1 MSALQTVFFKEVRD
15 NIRDR
20 RTVLSALGMA
30 ILAPALFMGLMSFV
44 LETTV
49 SDVEKSISLPVV
61 GMELAPNMMA
71 FLRQN
76 NIDPIAGPENPD
88 AAVSNRDYGVVLVI
102 PENFGESLKAGM
114 PAPLRLVYD
123 SSRTK
128 DSERDYRRVRDVL
141 RAYNSVLAGLRL
153 QIRGISPT
161 VVQPLAINVSNVASP
176 SAQAISV
183 LGVIPYFVIFSMF
196 MGGFYL
202 AIDTTA
208 GEREQGSLEPL
219 LAQPVAR
226 ASLALGKLLA
236 TALFSAVTLLLVL
249 LAFSFAIDL
258 VPLEKVGMSV
268 EFGLSK
274 VLRLFATLWPLSLL
288 AAAFMMV
295 VASFTKSFKEA
306 QTYLT
311 VVILVP
317 TLPLMLVAFLAPEA
331 TATTMAIPSFSQAL
345 IITEGIKGEWVSLPL
360 TLLSMV
366 TTLVVGAALAFLA
379 VKLYQREGIL

>member
-1 MSALQTVFFKEVRD
+1 MSALRTVFVKEVRD

-30 ILAPALFMGLMSFV
+30 VLAPALFMGLMSFV

-49 SDVEKSISLPVV
+49 SDAEKSITLPVV
-61 GMELAPNMMA
+61 GMERAPNMMA

-76 NIDPIAGPENPD
+76 NIDPVAGPENPD

-102 PENFGESLKAGM
+102 PGNFGESLQAGM
-114 PAPLRLVYD
+114 PAPLRLIYD

-153 QIRGISPT
+153 QVRGISPT

-268 EFGLSK
+268 EFGLGK
-274 VLRLFATLWPLSLL
+274 VLRLFAMLWPLSLL

-360 TLLSMV
+360 SLLSMT
-366 TTLVVGAALAFLA
+366 TTLIVGAALAFLA

>member
-30 ILAPALFMGLMSFV
+30 VLAPALFMGLMSFV

-76 NIDPIAGPENPD
+76 NIDPIAGPEDPD

-128 DSERDYRRVRDVL
+128 DSERDYRRVREVL

-331 TATTMAIPSFSQAL
+331 TSTTMAIPSFSQAL

-360 TLLSMV
+360 TLLSMG
-366 TTLVVGAALAFLA
+366 TTLIVGAALAFLA

>member
-30 ILAPALFMGLMSFV
+30 VLAPALFMGLMSFV

-76 NIDPIAGPENPD
+76 NIDPIAGPEDPD

-128 DSERDYRRVRDVL
+128 DSERDYRRVREVL

-153 QIRGISPT
+153 QVRGISPT

-366 TTLVVGAALAFLA
+366 TTLILGAALAFLA

>member
-1 MSALQTVFFKEVRD
+1 VRD

-76 NIDPIAGPENPD
+76 NIDPIAGPEDPD

-128 DSERDYRRVRDVL
+128 DSERDYRRVREVL

-366 TTLVVGAALAFLA
+366 TTLILGAALAFLA